1 MVLLD
6 SDILIDYL
14 RRYPP
19 ALAFFKDLDLKEA
32 AISTITHL
40 ELIRGCKKKINA
52 QTVDKLVKNFITI
65 DISPAISKKSVK
77 IYRHFKW
84 HTHLEIGDAFIAATA
99 ITSKAILL
107 TRNLKHFQTLEG
119 LKLVKPY

>member
-32 AISTITHL
+32 AISTITHM
-40 ELIRGCKKKINA
+40 ELIRGCKKKVHA
-52 QTVDKLVKNFITI
+52 QTVDKLVKNFKSIAIT
-65 DISPAISKKSVK
+65 PAISQKTIK
-77 IYRHFKW
+77 IYRNHKW
-84 HTHLEIGDAFIAATA
+84 QTHLEIGDAFIAATA
-99 ITSKAILL
+99 LTNKVTLL
-107 TRNLKHFQTLEG
+107 TRNLKHFQALEG
-119 LKLVKPY
+119 LSLVKP